1 MICNWYIGLL
11 KTDVPVF
18 LYYDG
23 LYVFFIIVLLWVQI
37 QRKRK
42 RALDECLKIL
52 DLIGI
57 IDGEKQIILV

>member
-11 KTDVPVF
+11 KIDVPVF

-23 LYVFFIIVLLWVQI
+23 LDVFLIIVLLWVQI

>member
-18 LYYDG
+18 YIIG
-23 LYVFFIIVLLWVQI
+23 LYVFLIIVLLRVQI

>member
-18 LYYDG
+18 YDG